1 MATIVLS
8 PCNVVNFLDGG
19 GGHFWVYLQ
28 YALGL
33 RRLGCDVYWLE
44 QVRAGTPADSLAAF
58 AGLMDQFGLGGKFIL
73 YLQGDA
79 GGGWRPEVEYLGVTR
94 EEAEAVFRRA
104 DLLLNFH
111 YAAAPELLARF
122 RRTAL
127 VDIDPGLFQ
136 HWVSAGQLR
145 VAPHDVY
152 LTTGETVGTPA
163 ARFPDCGL
171 EWRHIRPPI
180 CLEAWPYAYDPAC
193 EAFTTVSNWWGHDDW
208 IIDDRGNNYENN
220 KRVTF
225 LEFADLPRLTPQPLE
240 LALYLS
246 PSEQDTRD
254 RRHMESRGWRIRHST
269 EVAGSPLMYRS
280 YVQRSRGEFSCVKPS
295 CIRFQNGW
303 VSDRTLCYL
312 ASGKPAVVQHTG
324 PSSFL
329 PSGEGMFRFQT
340 MDEAVEAL
348 ARVNADYPRHSRAA
362 REVAETYFDAEK
374 VLRDVL
380 ALAGA

>member
-1 MATIVLS
+1 
-8 PCNVVNFLDGG
+8 
-19 GGHFWVYLQ
+19 
-28 YALGL
+28 
-33 RRLGCDVYWLE
+33 
-44 QVRAGTPADSLAAF
+44 
-58 AGLMDQFGLGGKFIL
+58 
-73 YLQGDA
+73 
-79 GGGWRPEVEYLGVTR
+79 
-94 EEAEAVFRRA
+94 
-104 DLLLNFH
+104 
-111 YAAAPELLARF
+111 
-122 RRTAL
+122 
-127 VDIDPGLFQ
+127 
-136 HWVSAGQLR
+136 
-145 VAPHDVY
+145 
-152 LTTGETVGTPA
+152 
-163 ARFPDCGL
+163 
-171 EWRHIRPPI
+171 
-180 CLEAWPYAYDPAC
+180 
-193 EAFTTVSNWWGHDDW
+193 
-208 IIDDRGNNYENN
+208 
-220 KRVTF
+220 
-225 LEFADLPRLTPQPLE
+225 
-240 LALYLS
+240 
-246 PSEQDTRD
+246 
-254 RRHMESRGWRIRHST
+254 MESRGWRIRHST